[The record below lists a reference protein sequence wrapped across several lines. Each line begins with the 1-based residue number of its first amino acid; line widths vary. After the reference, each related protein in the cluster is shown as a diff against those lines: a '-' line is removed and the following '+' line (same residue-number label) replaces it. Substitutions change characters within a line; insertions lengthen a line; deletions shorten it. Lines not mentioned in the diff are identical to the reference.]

1 MPNPLTIL
9 ITVHIRLNY
18 PPSAEDSQ
26 ICISSLI
33 LVPEIQIHRLAI
45 WLSYRNFM
53 FTMVSIYL
61 LTCPI
66 TFRAI
71 PLTPHRHLMICFTG
85 NCVMSPVVKLSYLC
99 KPIFKRSN
107 RCTSHLSRKRN
118 FLPFFKRACWYSMQ
132 ITVSNA
138 AS

>member
-66 TFRAI
+66 TIRAF
-71 PLTPHRHLMICFTG
+71 PLTPPQTPDDLFYW
-85 NCVMSPVVKLSYLC
+85 KLC
-99 KPIFKRSN
+99 DV
-107 RCTSHLSRKRN
+107 TSSEGI
-118 FLPFFKRACWYSMQ
+118 LPL
-132 ITVSNA
+132 
-138 AS
+138 

>member
-1 MPNPLTIL
+1 MPNPLTIF
-9 ITVHIRLNY
+9 ITVHIMLNY

-45 WLSYRNFM
+45 WLSYTNFI

-66 TFRAI
+66 AFRATPPPVPQTPDLFYWKLCDVTSSEVI
-71 PLTPHRHLMICFTG
+71 LPL
-85 NCVMSPVVKLSYLC
+85 
-99 KPIFKRSN
+99 
-107 RCTSHLSRKRN
+107 
-118 FLPFFKRACWYSMQ
+118 
-132 ITVSNA
+132 
-138 AS
+138 